1 MAPVS
6 GTTTTVERHG
16 RTAVVHVRGDI
27 IVPTAGRLHG
37 TLRGLSRRRDVR
49 SVVVDLSSVGRLD
62 SAGVAVIELAR
73 RALERSGKELS
84 LRRVGETQHAALA
97 LNPET
102 RTKPSRATDETWL
115 EAIGDRVLYVG
126 HMGREMAHLIA
137 DVLRQTALI
146 ISGKRKLPAGSVSQ
160 HVLKMGADGVFI
172 VALLSMLLGVTTAF
186 QGAMQLTRFGAGVFV
201 ADMVG
206 WSMIREISPLMTAV
220 VLSGRTGAAIA
231 AELGAMRVGQEID
244 ALAAMGVSP
253 VRYLVVPRLAALTFA
268 LPALTL
274 ISMFIGI
281 CGGMLVAALLLEM
294 SPATFWM
301 RIAGRVDMADFLQGF
316 SKSFIFAWIIGLIGA
331 HLGMRASGDASS
343 VGNATT
349 RTVVACI
356 FMIIVVDAAFAI
368 TISLWGKA

>member
-1 MAPVS
+1 MP
-6 GTTTTVERHG
+6 GTVTTVERQG
-16 RTAVVHVRGDI
+16 RTAVVHVRGDV
-27 IVPTAGRLHG
+27 IVPTAGKLHG
-37 TLRGLSRRRDVR
+37 TLRGLCRRRDVR
-49 SVVVDLSSVGRLD
+49 KVVVDLSSAGRLD
-62 SAGVAVIELAR
+62 SAGVAVIELAK
-73 RALERSGKELS
+73 RALQRSGKQLELTE
-84 LRRVGETQHAALA
+84 VGEPQQAALG
-97 LNPET
+97 LSPDK
-102 RTKPSRATDETWL
+102 RTKPERTRVGSWL
-115 EAIGDRVLYVG
+115 EIVGDRVLYVG
-126 HMGREMAHLIA
+126 HTARELAKLVV
-137 DVLRQTALI
+137 DVLRQTGLI
-146 ISGKRKLPAGSVSQ
+146 IAGKRKLPAGSISL

-172 VALLSMLLGVTTAF
+172 VGLLSLLLGVTTAF

-206 WSMIREISPLMTAV
+206 WSMVREVAPLMTAI

-244 ALAAMGVSP
+244 ALTAMGVSP
-253 VRYLVVPRLAALTFA
+253 VRFLVVPRLAALTFA

-294 SPATFWM
+294 SPSTFWM
-301 RIAGRVDMADFLQGF
+301 RIAARVDMADFLQGF
-316 SKSFIFAWIIGLIGA
+316 SKSFIFAWIIGLVGS
-331 HLGMRASGDASS
+331 HLGMRASGDATS

-368 TISLWGKA
+368 TISLWGKT